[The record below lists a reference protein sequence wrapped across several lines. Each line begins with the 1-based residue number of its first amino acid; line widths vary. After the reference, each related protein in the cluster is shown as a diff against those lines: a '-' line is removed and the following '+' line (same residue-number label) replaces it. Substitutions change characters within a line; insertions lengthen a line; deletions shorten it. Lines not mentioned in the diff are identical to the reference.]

1 MDSEYQ
7 EKIEML
13 LEDIICFEAS
23 LIQLKHTKLQAEEE
37 YKRKKAYLEE
47 CIKNSQRRIEILKQT
62 GCVRSITDKEVDDWI
77 EEEVE
82 KECTKWKNLSPEEKI
97 REHRERIG
105 MLQKEEENWEPMTDI
120 EVDRWIEEENEKEM
134 ERLEKLEAQKHD

>member
-1 MDSEYQ
+1 MDPEYKK
-7 EKIEML
+7 KIETLM
-13 LEDIICFEAS
+13 EDIICFEAS

-37 YKRKKAYLEE
+37 YEREKAYLEE

-82 KECTKWKNLSPEEKI
+82 KECTKWKNLSPKEKMK
-97 REHRERIG
+97 EHHDRMKILHEAE
-105 MLQKEEENWEPMTDI
+105 KNNWYCKD
-120 EVDRWIEEENEKEM
+120 
-134 ERLEKLEAQKHD
+134 

>member
-23 LIQLKHTKLQAEEE
+23 LIQLKNKKLQADKQ
-37 YKRKKAYLEE
+37 YKAEKARLEQV
-47 CIKNSQRRIEILKQT
+47 IKNMQRDIKILEKT
-62 GCVRSITDKEVDDWI
+62 GCARSITDKEVDDWI

-82 KECTKWKNLSPEEKI
+82 KECTKWENLSPEEKMK
-97 REHRERIG
+97 EHHGRMKILHEAE
-105 MLQKEEENWEPMTDI
+105 KNNWYCKD
-120 EVDRWIEEENEKEM
+120 
-134 ERLEKLEAQKHD
+134 